1 MKKFRV
7 EFLNEETGEWYDPYG
22 DYIDAENAEEAEE
35 LFWDWVLEQYIQND
49 NANNFNKDAFIY
61 RVEELEEL

>member
-7 EFLNEETGEWYDPYG
+7 EFLNKETGEWYDPYG

-35 LFWDWVLEQYIQND
+35 LFWDWFLEQYIQND
-49 NANNFNKDAFIY
+49 NANNFNKDDFIY
-61 RVEELEEL
+61 RVVEY

>member
-22 DYIDAENAEEAEE
+22 DYINAENAEEAEE
-35 LFWDWVLEQYIQND
+35 LFWDWFLEQYIQND
-49 NANNFNKDAFIY
+49 NANNFNKDDFIY
-61 RVEELEEL
+61 RVVEY

>member
-22 DYIDAENAEEAEE
+22 DYINAESAEEVEE
-35 LFWDWVLEQYIQND
+35 LFWDWVLDQYTQND
-49 NANNFNKDAFIY
+49 NANNFNKDDFIY
-61 RVEELEEL
+61 RVKEWL

>member
-7 EFLNEETGEWYDPYG
+7 EFLNKETGEWHDPYG

-35 LFWDWVLEQYIQND
+35 LFWDWFQEQSIQND
-49 NANNFNKDAFIY
+49 VEFDKDDFIY
-61 RVEELEEL
+61 RVVEY

>member
-22 DYIDAENAEEAEE
+22 DYINAESAEEAEE
-35 LFWDWVLEQYIQND
+35 LFWDWFQEQSIQND
-49 NANNFNKDAFIY
+49 VEFNKDDFIY
-61 RVEELEEL
+61 RVREWL

>member
-22 DYIDAENAEEAEE
+22 DYINAESAEEAEK
-35 LFWDWVLEQYIQND
+35 LFWDWVLDQYTQND
-49 NANNFNKDAFIY
+49 NANNFNKDDFIY
-61 RVEELEEL
+61 RVKEWL